1 MNYTEL
7 IAAAASNLGIDQDDI
22 LAVTLN
28 LSKETITIITW
39 NFAKSH
45 VPFPKL
51 PPKTKKVKAIKTE

>member
-7 IAAAASNLGIDQDDI
+7 ITAAAQNLGIHEGDI
-22 LAVTLN
+22 LAVTIDN
-28 LSKETITIITW
+28 AKETITIITW

-51 PPKTKKVKAIKTE
+51 PKTKKVKAIKTE

>member
-7 IAAAASNLGIDQDDI
+7 ITTAAANLGIDQDDI

>member
-7 IAAAASNLGIDQDDI
+7 ITTAAANLGIDQSDI
-22 LAVTLN
+22 LAVTIDHA
-28 LSKETITIITW
+28 KETITIITW

-51 PPKTKKVKAIKTE
+51 PKTRKVKAIKTE

>member
-7 IAAAASNLGIDQDDI
+7 ITTAAANLGIDQDDI

-51 PPKTKKVKAIKTE
+51 PKTKKVKAIKTE